1 MGAYCALG
9 VAYTLNVVWRMV
21 YIWSFTLNG
30 LQTVKTATKSQF
42 EKELEEY
49 TKAEQKRIR
58 KTVKFTRM

>member
-1 MGAYCALG
+1 MI
-9 VAYTLNVVWRMV
+9 

-30 LQTVKTATKSQF
+30 LQIVKTATKSQF

-49 TKAEQKRIR
+49 TKAEQKEIR

>member
-1 MGAYCALG
+1 MI
-9 VAYTLNVVWRMV
+9 

-30 LQTVKTATKSQF
+30 LQTIKTATKSQF

-49 TKAEQKRIR
+49 TKAEQKEIR